1 MSSNLTIA
9 FVIPPFSH
17 NVTTKRN
24 KIIGWIPGMANVFT
38 KNSDAWHITLAAPI
52 KLVGA
57 LDLRIELGPFF
68 DTPLKIDAPMEL
80 GMVFVNTNDYGSHI

>member
-1 MSSNLTIA
+1 
-9 FVIPPFSH
+9 
-17 NVTTKRN
+17 
-24 KIIGWIPGMANVFT
+24 
-38 KNSDAWHITLAAPI
+38 
-52 KLVGA
+52 VGA